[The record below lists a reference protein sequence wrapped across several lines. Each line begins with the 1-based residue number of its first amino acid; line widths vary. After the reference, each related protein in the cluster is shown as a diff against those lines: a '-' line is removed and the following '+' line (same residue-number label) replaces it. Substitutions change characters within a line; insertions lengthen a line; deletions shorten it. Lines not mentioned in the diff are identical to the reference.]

1 LRQDLDAAEQ
11 LRARHREASRLAES
25 QACPGNGVI
34 NALKS
39 AYVLGFVTK
48 DEFDARVSQTLTA
61 RTNVE
66 LARITT
72 DLPGSLVAAQPP
84 PGRAPARATFRPVD
98 RAAAGFALLAAIAFA
113 AATVSADGWMG
124 VGAPGSALVTLLL
137 VAVGQITRI
146 ESRPSACA
154 TLAGPLGVKGGRS
167 VVRIRP

>member
-1 LRQDLDAAEQ
+1 MAGPERALPGDADRGR
-11 LRARHREASRLAES
+11 LRASHADRD
-25 QACPGNGVI
+25 GVI

-48 DEFDARVSQTLTA
+48 DEFDARVSQTLAA
-61 RTNVE
+61 RTYAE

-84 PGRAPARATFRPVD
+84 PGRTPARATPARATFRPVD
-98 RAAAGFALLAAIAFA
+98 RATACFALLTAIAFV
-113 AATVSADGWMG
+113 AATVSADGWLAL
-124 VGAPGSALVTLLL
+124 GALGSAMATLFL

-154 TLAGPLGVKGGRS
+154 TPAAPLGVKGGRS